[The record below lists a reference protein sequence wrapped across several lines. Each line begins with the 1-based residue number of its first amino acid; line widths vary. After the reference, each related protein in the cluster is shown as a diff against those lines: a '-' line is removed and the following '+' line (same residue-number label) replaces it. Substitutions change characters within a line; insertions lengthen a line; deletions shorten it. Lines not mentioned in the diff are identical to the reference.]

1 MAQVAANGT
10 TANLQYDG
18 FYIGL
23 TRDEYVKSG
32 GDVSLFNKIDKYDG
46 VVTGTLTE
54 SDMLMYRE
62 HEVNKFEGLGLAAA
76 AAATVAAISGG
87 PLMWVLSLV
96 NIGSTVMTLSHAL
109 DTKTATEAYLNEK
122 SK

>member
-1 MAQVAANGT
+1 MTQVAANGT

-62 HEVNKFEGLGLAAA
+62 HEVNKFEGLGFAAA